1 MIRNHS
7 KKAWLLLPVS
17 AMVIAISGCGRS
29 SPSTQ
34 DDALKNDLALA
45 SQAQAY
51 QPQQFMSPTEQG
63 YGASPYGNPYAYPNP
78 NAPYGYPQQ
87 IQTVARAPYPAPSY
101 PSTTRRRSSGAS
113 RSSGSSGTYSRQ
125 PAEPVRNTKRDAVI
139 GAAAGAVLGASTSRD
154 KVKGAIIGAAAGGI
168 LGGII
173 GHTVDVKNP

>member
-1 MIRNHS
+1 MFS
-7 KKAWLLLPVS
+7 YKAQKKVLLSS
-17 AMVIAISGCGRS
+17 AAMLIGVGACGRGS
-29 SPSTQ
+29 KGA

-63 YGASPYGNPYAYPNP
+63 MNPYANTPYG
-78 NAPYGYPQQ
+78 AQPYGYPQQ
-87 IQTVARAPYPAPSY
+87 VQTVARAPYPA
-101 PSTTRRRSSGAS
+101 TTARRSSSGVS

-125 PAEPVRNTKRDAVI
+125 PAEPVRQTKRDAVI
-139 GAAAGAVLGASTSRD
+139 GAAAGAVLGATTSRD
-154 KVKGAIIGAAAGGI
+154 KLKGAIIGAAAGGI

>member
-7 KKAWLLLPVS
+7 KKVWLLLPVS
-17 AMVIAISGCGRS
+17 AIAIAISGCGRGS
-29 SPSTQ
+29 QNAT

-63 YGASPYGNPYAYPNP
+63 YGANPYANPYAYPNP

-87 IQTVARAPYPAPSY
+87 IQTVARTPSYPAPA
-101 PSTTRRRSSGAS
+101 RRSSSGVS

-125 PAEPVRNTKRDAVI
+125 PAEPIRNTKRDAVI

>member
-1 MIRNHS
+1 MFSNHAHKMWLILPAVAMIGLG
-7 KKAWLLLPVS
+7 A
-17 AMVIAISGCGRS
+17 CGRNS
-29 SPSTQ
+29 RSAA

-63 YGASPYGNPYAYPNP
+63 MNPYANPYGYPTA
-78 NAPYGYPQQ
+78 NAPYGYPQR
-87 IQTVARAPYPAPSY
+87 IQTVARSPYPA
-101 PSTTRRRSSGAS
+101 TTARRTSSGVS
-113 RSSGSSGTYSRQ
+113 RSSGSGTYSRQ
-125 PAEPVRNTKRDAVI
+125 PAEPIRNTKRDAVI

-154 KVKGAIIGAAAGGI
+154 KLKGAIIGAAAGGI

>member
-1 MIRNHS
+1 MRNHS
-7 KKAWLLLPVS
+7 RKVWLLLPAA
-17 AMVIAISGCGRS
+17 AMVIATGACGRGSQS
-29 SPSTQ
+29 SQ
-34 DDALKNDLALA
+34 DDALKNDLSLA

-63 YGASPYGNPYAYPNP
+63 YGANPYAAPNP

-87 IQTVARAPYPAPSY
+87 IQTVARTPSYPATSY
-101 PSTTRRRSSGAS
+101 PSTTRRRSSGVS

>member
-1 MIRNHS
+1 MLGNHS
-7 KKAWLLLPVS
+7 RKMWLLLS
-17 AMVIAISGCGRS
+17 ATAMVIGLGACGRGS
-29 SPSTQ
+29 RNAA

-63 YGASPYGNPYAYPNP
+63 YNPYANPYGNPYAYPNAQ
-78 NAPYGYPQQ
+78 APYGYPQQ
-87 IQTVARAPYPAPSY
+87 IQTVARAPYPT
-101 PSTTRRRSSGAS
+101 STVRRSTSSTAS

-125 PAEPVRNTKRDAVI
+125 PAEPIRNTKRDAVI
-139 GAAAGAVLGASTSRD
+139 GAAAGAVLGATTSRD

>member
-1 MIRNHS
+1 MFSNHS
-7 KKAWLLLPVS
+7 NKMWLLLSAS
-17 AMVIAISGCGRS
+17 AMVIGLGACGRS
-29 SPSTQ
+29 NRSAA

-51 QPQQFMSPTEQG
+51 QPQQFMSPTEAG
-63 YGASPYGNPYAYPNP
+63 YANPYAYPNA
-78 NAPYGYPQQ
+78 NVPYGYPQQ
-87 IQTVARAPYPAPSY
+87 IQTVARSPYPA
-101 PSTTRRRSSGAS
+101 TTTARRSSSGVS

-125 PAEPVRNTKRDAVI
+125 PAEPIRNTKRDAVI
-139 GAAAGAVLGASTSRD
+139 GAAAGAVLGATTSRD

>member
-1 MIRNHS
+1 MFS
-7 KKAWLLLPVS
+7 KHASKMWLLLSAS
-17 AMVIAISGCGRS
+17 AMVVGLGACGRS
-29 SPSTQ
+29 NRSPA

-63 YGASPYGNPYAYPNP
+63 MNPSAQNPYGYPVA

-87 IQTVARAPYPAPSY
+87 IQTVARSPYPA
-101 PSTTRRRSSGAS
+101 TTTARRSSSGVS

-154 KVKGAIIGAAAGGI
+154 KLKGAIIGAAAGGI

>member
-1 MIRNHS
+1 MRNHS
-7 KKAWLLLPVS
+7 KKVWLLLPVS
-17 AMVIAISGCGRS
+17 AMVIAIGACGRGSQS
-29 SPSTQ
+29 SQ
-34 DDALKNDLALA
+34 DDALKNDLSLA

-63 YGASPYGNPYAYPNP
+63 YGANPYAAPNP

-87 IQTVARAPYPAPSY
+87 IQTVARTPSYPAASY

-113 RSSGSSGTYSRQ
+113 RSGTYSRV